1 MKEVIVYSI
10 IVYLIILN
18 VIGFASM
25 GIDKRRAI
33 KNIWRIRERTL
44 LLFAFLG
51 GGIGSLFG
59 MRIFKHKTKHIK
71 FKILVPIAVVINVLI
86 TIYIYSKLI

>member
-1 MKEVIVYSI
+1 MKEVLEYSI
-10 IVYLIILN
+10 IVYFVILN

-25 GIDKRRAI
+25 GIDKKRAV

-44 LLFAFLG
+44 LLYAFLG

-71 FKILVPIAVVINVLI
+71 FKILVPIAVITNVLI
-86 TIYIYSKLI
+86 SIYIFSKLR